1 MALRHEDDDIDD
13 STPHLRKER
22 RKMAASDQE
31 GRRNRRSSSQNLPDL
46 LSSSPT
52 SAAVLSPSST
62 VSTPSVTPTLGSRA
76 SSPLS
81 SETGSSASSPSG
93 SRKSSPLPPHA
104 AANSDVSTEPDTKT
118 PPSPLS
124 PSDLSP
130 QETEPSQQNSEQPN
144 IKQEPRP
151 RLNPEDCDV
160 NLNKPVLRKL
170 QGAFLRSLAATQW
183 EKKRRSKH
191 LTQSQLPIS
200 DDVITPSPHTAS
212 EPSESTA
219 PGHPASASGSLDT
232 NSNSQNDPAVPVQR
246 QCSTLSD
253 EKMFVLDMIYS
264 NSSATVPQSPTGAVP
279 GTTEEEEEHSFT
291 AGEDLGGRVS
301 ERMSNFRACLV
312 ESTGGA
318 NESSASRRAELG
330 DLEGSAQAAR
340 ARLAEEQK

>member
-1 MALRHEDDDIDD
+1 
-13 STPHLRKER
+13 
-22 RKMAASDQE
+22 MAASDQE
-31 GRRNRRSSSQNLPDL
+31 GRRIRRSSSQNLPDL

-52 SAAVLSPSST
+52 SAVVLSPSST
-62 VSTPSVTPTLGSRA
+62 ISTPCVTPTLGSWA

-81 SETGSSASSPSG
+81 SEPSSSTSSPSG

-118 PPSPLS
+118 PPSPSRSFLSHHMSALGLSRRSRLFSKTSSISEEPPSSCSLS
-124 PSDLSP
+124 PSDLSL
-130 QETEPSQQNSEQPN
+130 QETEPSQQNTEQPN

-151 RLNPEDCDV
+151 RL
-160 NLNKPVLRKL
+160 K
-170 QGAFLRSLAATQW
+170 GAFLRSLAATQW

-291 AGEDLGGRVS
+291 ADEELGGRVT
-301 ERMSNFRACLV
+301 ERMSNIRARLV

-330 DLEGSAQAAR
+330 DLEGSAKAAR